1 MSFTLI
7 HDLVMYVMG
16 GVILFATYLI
26 IERSIFFTATLKEG
40 KAVDAFVRSHLNDK
54 KLHGQILATFDQG
67 TSPQAQA
74 ICEVVKASQ
83 DNHSHEQME
92 YIVQSIYVAKQ
103 PTAHSRLWMLDTII
117 TLSPLMG
124 LLGTILGI
132 IDAFYT
138 LSSGSAS
145 ADPAA
150 VSRGIGTALYA
161 TGLGIFIALYAM
173 LFFNY
178 FNTKAEQITNQMKL
192 ISLTLLGAR

>member
-7 HDLVMYVMG
+7 HDLVMVIMG

-26 IERSIFFTATLKEG
+26 IERWIFFSATLKEG

-54 KLHGQILATFDQG
+54 KLHGQIIEAFDQRG
-67 TSPQAQA
+67 SPQAQA

-117 TLSPLMG
+117 TP
-124 LLGTILGI
+124 
-132 IDAFYT
+132 
-138 LSSGSAS
+138 S
-145 ADPAA
+145 ADGVTRHHPRHHRRVLQPVRQLVGRSVRRQPRHRHRLTPRAGNL
-150 VSRGIGTALYA
+150 SRFTRCCFTTTSIPGRANHQPDEAI
-161 TGLGIFIALYAM
+161 
-173 LFFNY
+173 
-178 FNTKAEQITNQMKL
+178 
-192 ISLTLLGAR
+192 R